1 LRLGGEIEKREIA
14 GEGSVTDIR
23 ATAPLLAASMVLG
36 AMAIIGLID
45 NYVVL
50 IARDAGLWQFHAVR
64 AAMAL
69 PMFMALSYLGLGRLW
84 PKRAGRVLAR
94 STIFAFAMLIYFGCL
109 AFLPIAQVVA
119 GLFSSP
125 IFVMIFSALF
135 LKKRVG
141 IFRWTAALVGFAGI
155 LLVLRPET
163 GELTWVSALPLLA
176 AMLYATSAI
185 ATRAWCE
192 GEDTLTLLFWFFGI
206 LGTLGAIGAFALS
219 VFPQEVPPGPE
230 GFIVRGITTPTP
242 TFLIWTLVQAAG
254 SILGVGLLTRGYQA
268 GEASFVAIFEYSLM
282 IFASI
287 WAYLIWGQ
295 ILTNWA
301 IAGIGVIFLS
311 GAVIALR
318 SR

>member
-1 LRLGGEIEKREIA
+1 M
-14 GEGSVTDIR
+14 TDIR

-69 PMFMALSYLGLGRLW
+69 PMFMALSYLGLGRLR

-94 STIFAFAMLIYFGCL
+94 STIFRLCHVNLFRLSGLSADCPGRGRAF
-109 AFLPIAQVVA
+109 FLTDIRDD
-119 GLFSSP
+119 L
-125 IFVMIFSALF
+125 SALF

-141 IFRWTAALVGFAGI
+141 IFRWTAALAGFAGI

-230 GFIVRGITTPTP
+230 GFHPARCHRRRRRA
-242 TFLIWTLVQAAG
+242 FLIWTLVQAAG
-254 SILGVGLLTRGYQA
+254 SILGVGLLTRGYQV

-295 ILTNWA
+295 ISDQLGNRRDRCD
-301 IAGIGVIFLS
+301 LS
-311 GAVIALR
+311 LRGCHCPTLAVG
-318 SR
+318 